1 MRAYAYQCKDYS
13 LLTPVFKKIFVT
25 PLIGF
30 IPWAIPANI
39 ITIVSN
45 CFFYIALY
53 LSFDQ
58 QVLGKLNFIVIP
70 ILLFAYLVGDHLD
83 GAQAKRT
90 GTGSA
95 LGEFCD
101 HYLDAFNNGFLML
114 IIFNLFSITNIWLV
128 AAVVLLSYVAH
139 VVVFYEQFKTSWL
152 IFEKLGS
159 LEGVILGCLII
170 IAGFFAPVYNLY
182 QMELMLG
189 FTSMEVILILICLG
203 SVMTFIKTIGRTP
216 NVRYSIF
223 MYLGIMILI
232 VGLGVYLFS
241 VSQLVFIMT
250 LYSSAYLGKIMVG
263 HLIDGIERSPGLFTP
278 LFLIIIFSMPSL
290 YTGNSFYILIA
301 YLSINIIL
309 LVNRTFQS
317 LGEFWVWTNPSKK

>member
-13 LLTPVFKKIFVT
+13 LLTPVFKKFFVT
-25 PLIGF
+25 PVVGF

-39 ITIVSN
+39 ITIISN

-53 LSFDQ
+53 LSFYQ
-58 QVLGKLNFIVIP
+58 QVLGRLNFIVIP
-70 ILLFAYLVGDHLD
+70 VLLFAYLIGDHLD

-114 IIFNLFSITNIWLV
+114 IIFNLFSVTNIWLV
-128 AAVVLLSYVAH
+128 AVVVVFSYLAH
-139 VVVFYEQFKTSWL
+139 VVVFYEQFKTGWL

-159 LEGVILGCLII
+159 LEGVILSCFLILMGYFI
-170 IAGFFAPVYNLY
+170 PVFDFY
-182 QMELMLG
+182 QKEVIEG
-189 FTSMEVILILICLG
+189 FTVMETIMLLICIG
-203 SVMTFIKTIGRTP
+203 SLVTFIKTIKRTP
-216 NVRYSIF
+216 HVRYSIF
-223 MYLGIMILI
+223 MYLVIMLLI
-232 VGLGVYLFS
+232 AVLGALMFTA
-241 VSQLVFIMT
+241 SQLVFIMT

-278 LFLIIIFSMPSL
+278 LFLIIIFTMPSL
-290 YTGNSFYILIA
+290 YEGNTFYVLLA
-301 YLSINIIL
+301 YLSISIIL
-309 LVNRTFQS
+309 LVYRTFQN
-317 LGEFWVWTNPSKK
+317 LWQFWVWINPSKK